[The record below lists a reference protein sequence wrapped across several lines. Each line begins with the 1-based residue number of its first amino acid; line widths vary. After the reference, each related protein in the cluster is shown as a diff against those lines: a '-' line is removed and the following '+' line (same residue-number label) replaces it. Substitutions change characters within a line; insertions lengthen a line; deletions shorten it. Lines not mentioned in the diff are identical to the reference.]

1 MKVYLLRH
9 GETEWNVQHRVQ
21 GALDSPLTEN
31 GIQQAKNAAKRLA
44 KVEFDAAF
52 TSPSPRAYR
61 TAQIIAGP
69 HKGLVIQKENSLR
82 EFPLA
87 CMKGIAWTICMWN
100 ARSYGG
106 SSKQPLLWLR
116 ARREIVWWPA

>member
-31 GIQQAKNAAKRLA
+31 GIQQTKNAAKRLA

-52 TSPSPRAYR
+52 ASPSPREH
-61 TAQIIAGP
+61 TAQ
-69 HKGLVIQKENSLR
+69 H
-82 EFPLA
+82 
-87 CMKGIAWTICMWN
+87 
-100 ARSYGG
+100 RS
-106 SSKQPLLWLR
+106 
-116 ARREIVWWPA
+116 

>member
-1 MKVYLLRH
+1 MKVYLLRN

-52 TSPSPRAYR
+52 ASPSPRAYR

-82 EFPLA
+82 EFSFGVYEGHSLDNMHVECP
-87 CMKGIAWTICMWN
+87 K
-100 ARSYGG
+100 
-106 SSKQPLLWLR
+106 LWGQFETTPSL
-116 ARREIVWWPA
+116 VT